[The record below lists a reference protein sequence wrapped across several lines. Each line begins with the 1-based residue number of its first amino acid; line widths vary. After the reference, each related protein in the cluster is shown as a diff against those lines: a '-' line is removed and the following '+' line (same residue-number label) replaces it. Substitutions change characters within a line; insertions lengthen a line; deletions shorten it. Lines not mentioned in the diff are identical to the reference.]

1 MAQRVKVQLIDDLT
15 GDEAEETVK
24 FGIDGITYEIDL
36 TAENARKLREQLNPY
51 LEKGRKARGRSAA
64 QPRPRTSDRENTQRI
79 RQWAEKHG
87 YHPSSRGR
95 ISKNI
100 LEAYQAA
107 NS

>member
-1 MAQRVKVQLIDDLT
+1 MAQRVQVQLIDDLT
-15 GDEAEETVK
+15 GEEAAETVN
-24 FGIDGITYEIDL
+24 FGIDGVKYEIDL
-36 TAENARKLREQLNPY
+36 TAENARKLREKLSPY
-51 LEKGRKARGRSAA
+51 LEKGRKARGRSTA
-64 QPRPRTSDRENTQRI
+64 QPRSRTSGREDTRRI